1 MRKQASSTSHIQFR
15 WLMPLKNEFDTI
27 VSNQVLVLNNFPL
40 LLFSLK
46 IEYVAFVNILFRHM
60 YIFFYFKF

>member
-1 MRKQASSTSHIQFR
+1 MADAI
-15 WLMPLKNEFDTI
+15 KNEFDTI
-27 VSNQVLVLNNFPL
+27 VSNQVLVLNHFPL